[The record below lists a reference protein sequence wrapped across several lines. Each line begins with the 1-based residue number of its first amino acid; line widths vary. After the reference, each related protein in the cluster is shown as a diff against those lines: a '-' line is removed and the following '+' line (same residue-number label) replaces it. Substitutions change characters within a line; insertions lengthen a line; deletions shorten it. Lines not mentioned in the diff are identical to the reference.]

1 MLEKIL
7 LFVAEERF
15 MLWVVRVA
23 ALGALVVLG
32 GIIIRQLADVLTS
45 ATRDSCEKK

>member
-1 MLEKIL
+1 MLML
-7 LFVAEERF
+7 VAEERF

-32 GIIIRQLADVLTS
+32 GIIIRQLADVLMS
-45 ATRDSCEKK
+45 ATRDSLKKK